1 MRESE
6 TDERPRVIWVDNIS
20 YINWNRS
27 RRKTEREK
35 ETKLK

>member
-1 MRESE
+1 MRERE
-6 TDERPRVIWVDNIS
+6 TDERQIIIWVDNIS

-35 ETKLK
+35 ETKRK